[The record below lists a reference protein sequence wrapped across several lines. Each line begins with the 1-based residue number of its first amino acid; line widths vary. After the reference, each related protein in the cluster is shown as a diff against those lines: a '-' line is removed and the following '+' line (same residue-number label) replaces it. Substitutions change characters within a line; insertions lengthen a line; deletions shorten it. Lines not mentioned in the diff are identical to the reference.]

1 MKNLK
6 RYVYFQCLPKLE
18 ERFSASI
25 PGCQKRA
32 TFENVFNQLSQDAI
46 IQGWSPP
53 ESELPNNIER
63 RNEAWL
69 ITAISKQN
77 RNAGSKIST
86 HDIPKQS
93 CHNGAE
99 QLKLSAWSAGVAFYL
114 LRATLQNIRT
124 SIDDIKTIKKENK
137 GPNDAENLVPEVER
151 LLDTLSQQMNRLYML
166 THHSR
171 LIWYMIK
178 SSGVENA
185 FTVYPRTVHIHA
197 FIPNVTN

>member
-1 MKNLK
+1 MPSQTRGAILRIHSWLSKK
-6 RYVYFQCLPKLE
+6 
-18 ERFSASI
+18 
-25 PGCQKRA
+25 A
-32 TFENVFNQLSQDAI
+32 TFEKVFDQLSQDTI
-46 IQGWSPP
+46 IQGWNPP
-53 ESELPNNIER
+53 ESELPDNMER

-69 ITAISKQN
+69 VTAISKQT
-77 RNAGSKIST
+77 RNAGSKISA

-99 QLKLSAWSAGVAFYL
+99 QVKLSAWSAGVAFYL

-124 SIDDIKTIKKENK
+124 SIDDIKTVREENK
-137 GPNDAENLVPEVER
+137 GPRDAGNLVPEVER

-166 THHSR
+166 THQSR

-185 FTVYPRTVHIHA
+185 FNSYLKTVRIRA